1 MAQGIFRIKGIEGT
15 LELGRRLGRSIEG
28 PAVVELQ
35 GDLGAGKTHFVKGLA
50 EGLDIRQ
57 EVTSP
62 TFALANFYEG
72 PRLSLHHLD
81 GYRLEDT
88 EEARMAG
95 LEEIL
100 QEAAVAAVEWGEVLR
115 PFYTYPLI
123 QVEILVLGETERE
136 VRIRYPE
143 GWKGEML
150 R

>member
-1 MAQGIFRIKGIEGT
+1 MAKGIFTIADLAGT
-15 LELGRRLGRSIEG
+15 LELGRRLGSSLKE

-35 GDLGAGKTHFVKGLA
+35 GELGAGKTHFVKGLA
-50 EGLDIRQ
+50 AGLGIPG

-62 TFALANFYEG
+62 TFTLANLYEG
-72 PRLSLHHLD
+72 PGLFLHHLD

-100 QEAAVAAVEWGEVLR
+100 QEPGVAAVEGGEVLR
-115 PFYTYPLI
+115 PFYVHPLI
-123 QVEILVLGETERE
+123 QVEILVLGEEARE

-143 GWKGEML
+143 GWKGERL
-150 R
+150 S